1 MTTITATQIRA
12 FRVVG
17 ADGAPETFLH
27 DSDWMGMS
35 AYTHPTLGTLIV
47 TPASGP
53 AAQAFAEILGLS
65 STMNVVSGSPN
76 ALEFIGASPSAVQPP
91 QSLIDEIERLSRA
104 LVNARNDA
112 LEAAQREPGQEDHDA
127 VRTLAEWHEDDG
139 PVVWWRFLVDEPA
152 WIGTPLDDDWPGYHT
167 HWTPHPKPPERER

>member
-1 MTTITATQIRA
+1 MTTITATPIRA

-17 ADGAPETFLH
+17 ANGSPETFLH

-35 AYTHPTLGTLIV
+35 AYDHPTLGTLIV

-53 AAQAFAEILGLS
+53 AAQAFAEILGSS

-91 QSLIDEIERLSRA
+91 QSLIDELERLSHD
-104 LVNARNDA
+104 LVHARTDA
-112 LEAAQREPGQEDHDA
+112 LEEARQA
-127 VRTLAEWHEDDG
+127 VRERLFRMPMDHRTSNDMID
-139 PVVWWRFLVDEPA
+139 A
-152 WIGTPLDDDWPGYHT
+152 WIDDAI
-167 HWTPHPKPPERER
+167 RSIRR